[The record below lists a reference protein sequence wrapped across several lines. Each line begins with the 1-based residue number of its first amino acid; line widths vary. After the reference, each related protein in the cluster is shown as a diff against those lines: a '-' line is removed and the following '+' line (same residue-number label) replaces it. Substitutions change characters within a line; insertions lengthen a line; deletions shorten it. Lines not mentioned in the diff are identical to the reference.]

1 MSKSKLRLDI
11 TSLTPR
17 QRRRIFLKKFNNICQ
32 MNIKSNLEVQN
43 NISGSNGPENIE
55 QLSQQQNVL
64 KEIDFNY
71 SNVMH
76 THKIIENED
85 DLISEHSRIGTDNN
99 SFHSS
104 ISSDEFSNKTDI
116 ISDIRLWAIENHVTH
131 SATSSLLKILVK
143 YGHDLPLDARTLF
156 QTPKQVDIIEMTP
169 GKYYHA
175 GLSDSLRKSIRKHYC
190 QSNLPSQ
197 ININVNIDGLP
208 LTKSSGSQFWPIL
221 GSIVADFYTEPFIIG
236 VYHGFQKP
244 KCCNT
249 FLKYF
254 KDDCLEI
261 FRTGIVQYSKKITV
275 KLNAFICDAPARSF
289 IKGTRGH
296 NAYFGCG
303 NCIQEGDYIEN
314 RVTYPEI
321 NAIVRSEESF
331 KLKQQEEHH
340 KMTSNLEDLNIG
352 MVTQFPL
359 DYMHLVL
366 LGIMK
371 RLLQFWIKGKHNV
384 RMVATQITL
393 ASTSL
398 LSMSSFLPKEFA
410 RKPRKLD
417 EVDRFKAT
425 ELRQLLLYTGPV
437 IFLKKLSRD
446 KYVHFLSLSIAIR
459 ILCSKEYC
467 VQLLDYA
474 HSLLLHFVENY
485 GTLYGCQYIS
495 YNVHNLIHLCYYVKL
510 WGMLDEF
517 SAFKFEN
524 YMQKIKS
531 KIRSSSRPLEQLAN
545 RCIED
550 NLNITNVEK
559 IYPISKVRII
569 NGRKII
575 KSVQCKG
582 FYLNT
587 RAADN
592 CCSLLDDTTVSLTK
606 IYFKNKQIYVIAK
619 KYLNIKSFFHI
630 PCDSLN
636 IGIKQI
642 NELQYELITIPLSD
656 IKSKCIKLPLCDE
669 EAVVLPLLHQQEIC

>member
-1 MSKSKLRLDI
+1 
-11 TSLTPR
+11 
-17 QRRRIFLKKFNNICQ
+17 
-32 MNIKSNLEVQN
+32 MNIESNLEVQN

-55 QLSQQQNVL
+55 QLPQQQNVL
-64 KEIDFNY
+64 KEINFNY

-76 THKIIENED
+76 THKITENED
-85 DLISEHSRIGTDNN
+85 DLIFKHLRIGTDNN
-99 SFHSS
+99 SSHSS

-116 ISDIRLWAIENHVTH
+116 INDIRLWAIENHVSH

-143 YGHDLPLDARTLF
+143 YGHNLPLDARTLF

-261 FRTGIVQYSKKITV
+261 FRTGIVQYGKKITV
-275 KLNAFICDAPARSF
+275 KLNAFICDAPAKSF

-303 NCIQEGDYIEN
+303 NCIQEGDYVEN

-321 NAIVRSEESF
+321 NAILRSDESF

-437 IFLKKLSRD
+437 IFLKKLPRD

-459 ILCSKEYC
+459 ILCSKKYC

-474 HSLLLHFVENY
+474 HNLLLYFVENY

-510 WGMLDEF
+510 WGVLDEF

-531 KIRSSSRPLEQLAN
+531 KIRSSSQPLEQLAN
-545 RCIED
+545 RCIEED
-550 NLNITNVEK
+550 NLDITNVEK

-582 FYLNT
+582 FYLST
-587 RAADN
+587 RTADN
-592 CCSLLDDTTVSLTK
+592 CCSLLDGTTVSLTK
-606 IYFKNKQIYVIAK
+606 IYFKNKQIYVTAK

-630 PCDSLN
+630 PCDSFN

-642 NELQYELITIPLSD
+642 NELQYELITIPLFD
-656 IKSKCIKLPLCDE
+656 IKLKCVKLPLCDE